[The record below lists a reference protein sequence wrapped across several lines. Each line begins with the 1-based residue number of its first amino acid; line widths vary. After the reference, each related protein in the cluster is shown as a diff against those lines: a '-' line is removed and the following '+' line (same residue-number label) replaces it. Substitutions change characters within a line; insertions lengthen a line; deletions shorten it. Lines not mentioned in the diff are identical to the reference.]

1 MIEICCGSFE
11 DAMAAYEGGANRI
24 ELNSALSLGGLT
36 PSLGS
41 LIMVKQYTELE
52 VMCLVGMRGAGFCY
66 TDYQYEQMLEDAKL
80 LAAYGTDGIVFGFL
94 REDRTIDERK
104 VKEFT
109 NLIHEEGGKAVFHR
123 AFDCVKDPY
132 TSMEQ
137 LIELGIDRVLTSG
150 LQKTAEEG
158 ISLLKE
164 LQERYGSRIEL
175 MAGSG
180 IHAGNAEKIRKET
193 GISQLHSS
201 CKVWNQDTTSIGE
214 NVTFGYMEGKKES
227 SYEVVSMEK
236 TEELTALCD

>member
-1 MIEICCGSFE
+1 
-11 DAMAAYEGGANRI
+11 
-24 ELNSALSLGGLT
+24 
-36 PSLGS
+36 
-41 LIMVKQYTELE
+41 MVKQYTELE
-52 VMCLVGMRGAGFCY
+52 VMSMVRMRGAGFCY

-94 REDRTIDERK
+94 KEDRTIDERK

-109 NLIHEEGGKAVFHR
+109 NLIHDEGGKAVFHR

-132 TSMEQ
+132 KSMEQ

-158 ISLLKE
+158 IALLKE

-180 IHAGNAEKIRKET
+180 IHPGNAEKIRKET

-201 CKVWNQDTTSIGE
+201 CKVWNQDVTSIGE
-214 NVTFGYMEGKKES
+214 NVTFGYMEGEKES
-227 SYEVVSMEK
+227 SYEVVSIEK